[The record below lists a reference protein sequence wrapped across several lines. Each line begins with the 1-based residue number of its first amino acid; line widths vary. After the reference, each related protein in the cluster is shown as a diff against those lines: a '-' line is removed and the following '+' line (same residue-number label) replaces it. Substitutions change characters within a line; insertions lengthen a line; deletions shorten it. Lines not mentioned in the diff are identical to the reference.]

1 MSTLVE
7 FGLFSL
13 VLAGIALFH
22 RHALAIALAGLLA
35 VTACNVALFGFAAGP
50 GFAGLGM
57 HLLHEWVTLTNLLAL
72 LTGFV
77 LLANHVHRSRLPEL
91 LPRILPGD
99 WTGGVVLLLLVFA
112 MSAFLDNIAAALIG
126 GTLARTVYRG
136 KVHIGFLAAIV
147 AASNAGGSGSVL
159 GDTTTTMIW
168 ISGVSPLAVLDAYVA
183 AVLALLVFGIPAAR
197 QQHRHAPIVRD
208 AAPGLALDHARLL
221 IVALALAA
229 AIAANLLVNA
239 WWPARA
245 GVFPFI
251 GAALWTALLLSAPW
265 RTPDFRLLPEALRSA
280 AFLLSLVL
288 IASMMPVHELPT
300 PSAASTFVLG
310 LVSAVF
316 DNIPL
321 TAMALEQGG
330 YDWGMLAFAVG
341 FGGSMMWFGSSAG
354 VALCGLFPE
363 ARSVA
368 AWLRHGWHVMAGY
381 VLGFT
386 ALYMLLGWHPRG

>member
-1 MSTLVE
+1 LSALAE
-7 FGLFSL
+7 FGLFAL

-22 RHALAIALAGLLA
+22 RHALAIALGGLLA
-35 VTACNVALFGFAAGP
+35 VAAGNVAWSGFAAGP
-50 GFAGLGM
+50 GFAGLGL

-72 LTGFV
+72 LTGFA
-77 LLANHVHRSRLPEL
+77 LLANHVHRSHLPEL
-91 LPRILPGD
+91 LPRILPRD
-99 WTGGVVLLLLVFA
+99 WTGGLVLLLLVFV
-112 MSAFLDNIAAALIG
+112 MSSFLDNIAAALIG

-136 KVHIGFLAAIV
+136 KVHISFLAALV

-168 ISGVSPLAVLDAYVA
+168 IAGVSPLAVLDAYIA
-183 AVLALLVFGIPAAR
+183 AVVAVLVFGIPAAR
-197 QQHRHAPIVRD
+197 QQHRHAPMVRD
-208 AAPGLALDHARLL
+208 AAPGLALDSARLL
-221 IVALALAA
+221 IVVLVLSA
-229 AIAANLLVNA
+229 AIAANVLVNA
-239 WWPARA
+239 RWPARA
-245 GVFPFI
+245 GAFPFI
-251 GAALWTALLLSAPW
+251 GAALWAALLLGTLW
-265 RTPDFRLLPEALRSA
+265 RAPDFRLLPEALRSA

-288 IASMMPVHELPT
+288 IASMMPVHELPA

-310 LVSAVF
+310 IVSAVF

-381 VLGFT
+381 VLGF
-386 ALYMLLGWHPRG
+386 AVLYMLLGWHPRG